1 MTASYKQKRKTI
13 VLIKSEENIPRTQW
27 CIGKANKLV
36 IGKNT
41 QVRGAELVVTSK
53 TEEKGVCQRPI
64 QKLIPFELTADNRE
78 LSNNK
83 PVNNSKGEY
92 ETHILNS
99 RKPTRKA
106 KKEGQY
112 LQELQDRY
120 G

>member
-1 MTASYKQKRKTI
+1 MLNVGDI
-13 VLIKSEENIPRTQW
+13 VLIQAEEDIPRTQW

-36 IGKNT
+36 IGKDA

-64 QKLIPFELTADNRE
+64 QKLIPFELTADNGE

-83 PVNNSKGEY
+83 PVNDSKGED

-99 RKPTRKA
+99 RKPTRKD
-106 KKEGQY
+106 KEEGKY
-112 LQELQDRY
+112 LRELQDRY